1 MAEIKTDRILV
12 RFGELS
18 NKGKNRNLFV
28 QQLIQNLKYQLSN
41 YPDIRYRNQ
50 FDRIMIELNGADSD
64 EVLERA
70 RHVFGIRSLS
80 PVVVTPM
87 DFELIN
93 EACLE
98 LMKQEKVGTFKV
110 DTNRKDKTL
119 NFKSN
124 DLNLSVAK
132 TILSQTEHRV
142 DVHNPDIRI
151 RIDVDAEKASI
162 AVKTVL
168 GAQGFPIGV
177 GGKALLLLSGGI
189 DSPVAGYYTMKRG
202 VEIECIHFA
211 APPYTTIQALDK
223 VKQLAEKL
231 CVYQPRI
238 KLHVVPFTE
247 IQLEI
252 YKKAHPAYTV
262 VLMRRAMMKIAERVM
277 HENKMLALVSGE
289 SLGQVA
295 SQTLQSMASIQDA
308 MDGLILRPLL
318 TFDKNDIIDVA
329 KKINTYETS
338 ILPYEDC
345 CTIFSVTNP
354 ITKPKLKIVLL
365 EEAKCELDEL
375 IDVAYKSIE
384 TTEIRYHQETY
395 L

>member
-28 QQLIQNLKYQLSN
+28 RQLIQNLKYQLSN

-189 DSPVAGYYTMKRG
+189 DSPVAGHYTMKRG

-231 CVYQPRI
+231 CVYKPRI

-277 HENKMLALVSGE
+277 HEIKMLALVSGE

-329 KKINTYETS
+329 KKINPYETS

-384 TTEIRYHQETY
+384 STEIRYHQETY

>member
-28 QQLIQNLKYQLSN
+28 RQLIQNLKYQLSN

-119 NFKSN
+119 NFTSN

-151 RIDVDAEKASI
+151 RIDVDAEKANI

>member
-18 NKGKNRNLFV
+18 NKGKNRGLFV
-28 QQLIQNLKYQLSN
+28 RQLIQNLRYQLSN
-41 YPDIRYRNQ
+41 YPELRYRNQ
-50 FDRIMIELNGADSD
+50 FDRVMIDLNGADSE
-64 EVLERA
+64 EVIERA

-80 PVVVTPM
+80 PVVVTPT
-87 DFELIN
+87 DFDRIS

-98 LMKQEKVGTFKV
+98 LMKQEKIGTFKV

-132 TILSQTEHRV
+132 AILSQTEHRV

-162 AVKTVL
+162 AVRTIL

-231 CVYQPRI
+231 SVYQPRI
-238 KLHVVPFTE
+238 KLHVVPFMD

-262 VLMRRAMMKIAERVM
+262 VLMRRAMMKIAERYM
-277 HENKMLALVSGE
+277 RENKMLALVSGE

-329 KKINTYETS
+329 KKIGTYETS

-345 CTIFSVTNP
+345 CTIFSVSNP

-375 IDVAYKSIE
+375 IEVAYKSIE
-384 TTEIRYHQETY
+384 TSEIRYHQETY

>member
-1 MAEIKTDRILV
+1 MAEFKTDRILV

-28 QQLIQNLKYQLSN
+28 RQLIQNLKYQLSN

-80 PVVVTPM
+80 PVVVTEM
-87 DFELIN
+87 DFDLIS

-110 DTNRKDKTL
+110 EANRKDKKL

-124 DLNLSVAK
+124 DLNLRVAK
-132 TILSQTEHRV
+132 TILSETEHRV

-223 VKQLAEKL
+223 VKQLTEHL
-231 CVYQPRI
+231 SVYQPRI
-238 KLHVVPFTE
+238 KLHIVPF
-247 IQLEI
+247 I
-252 YKKAHPAYTV
+252 YVFTV
-262 VLMRRAMMKIAERVM
+262 
-277 HENKMLALVSGE
+277 
-289 SLGQVA
+289 
-295 SQTLQSMASIQDA
+295 
-308 MDGLILRPLL
+308 
-318 TFDKNDIIDVA
+318 
-329 KKINTYETS
+329 
-338 ILPYEDC
+338 
-345 CTIFSVTNP
+345 
-354 ITKPKLKIVLL
+354 
-365 EEAKCELDEL
+365 
-375 IDVAYKSIE
+375 
-384 TTEIRYHQETY
+384 
-395 L
+395 

>member
-1 MAEIKTDRILV
+1 MAEIKTDHILV

-28 QQLIQNLKYQLSN
+28 RQLIQNLKYQLSN

-238 KLHVVPFTE
+238 KLHVVLFTE

-375 IDVAYKSIE
+375 IEVAYKSIE

>member
-1 MAEIKTDRILV
+1 MAEFKTDRILV

-28 QQLIQNLKYQLSN
+28 RQLIQNLKYHLSN

-80 PVVVTPM
+80 PVVVTEM
-87 DFELIN
+87 DFDLIS
-93 EACLE
+93 EACSE

-110 DTNRKDKTL
+110 EANRKDKKL

-124 DLNLSVAK
+124 DLNLRVAK
-132 TILSQTEHRV
+132 TILSETEHRV

-223 VKQLAEKL
+223 VKQLTEHL
-231 CVYQPRI
+231 SVYQPRI
-238 KLHVVPFTE
+238 KLHIVPFTD

-262 VLMRRAMMKIAERVM
+262 ILMRRAMVKIAEQVM
-277 HENKMLALVSGE
+277 LRNNMLALVTGE

-295 SQTLQSMASIQDA
+295 SQTLQSMSCIQDA
-308 MDGLILRPLL
+308 VDELILRPLL
-318 TFDKNDIIDVA
+318 TFDKNEIIDVS

-338 ILPYEDC
+338 ILPFEDC
-345 CTIFSVTNP
+345 CTIFSVSNP

-365 EEAKCELDEL
+365 EEAKCEIDGL
-375 IDVAYKSIE
+375 IEDALTKIE
-384 TTEIRYHQETY
+384 TSEIRYQQETY

>member
-28 QQLIQNLKYQLSN
+28 RQLIQNLKYQLSN

-295 SQTLQSMASIQDA
+295 SQTLQSMASIQNA
-308 MDGLILRPLL
+308 MDGSILRPLL

>member
-28 QQLIQNLKYQLSN
+28 RQLIQNLKYQLSN

-277 HENKMLALVSGE
+277 HEHKMLALVSGE

-384 TTEIRYHQETY
+384 TNEIRYHQETY

>member
-28 QQLIQNLKYQLSN
+28 RQLIQNLKYQLSN

-50 FDRIMIELNGADSD
+50 FDRIMIELNGADSED
-64 EVLERA
+64 VLERA

-80 PVVVTPM
+80 PVVVTSM
-87 DFELIN
+87 DFDLIN

-132 TILSQTEHRV
+132 TILSQTEHKV

-189 DSPVAGYYTMKRG
+189 DSPVAGYYTMRRG

-231 CVYQPRI
+231 SVYQPRI
-238 KLHVVPFTE
+238 KLYVVPFTE

-295 SQTLQSMASIQDA
+295 SQTLQSMASIQDSI
-308 MDGLILRPLL
+308 DGLILRPLL

-375 IDVAYKSIE
+375 IETAFNSIE
-384 TTEIRYHQETY
+384 STEIRYHQETY

>member
-28 QQLIQNLKYQLSN
+28 RQLIQNLKYQLSN

-50 FDRIMIELNGADSD
+50 FDRIMIELNGADSED
-64 EVLERA
+64 VLERA

-80 PVVVTPM
+80 PVVVTSM
-87 DFELIN
+87 DFDLIN

-132 TILSQTEHRV
+132 TILSQTEHKV

-189 DSPVAGYYTMKRG
+189 DSPVAGYYTMRRG

-231 CVYQPRI
+231 SVYQPRI

-295 SQTLQSMASIQDA
+295 SQTLQSMASIQDSIN
-308 MDGLILRPLL
+308 GLILRPLL

-338 ILPYEDC
+338 ILPFEDC

-375 IDVAYKSIE
+375 IETAFNSIE
-384 TTEIRYHQETY
+384 STEIRYHQETY

>member
-1 MAEIKTDRILV
+1 MAEIRTDRILV

-28 QQLIQNLKYQLSN
+28 RQLIQNLKYQLSN

-132 TILSQTEHRV
+132 TILSQTEHKV

-189 DSPVAGYYTMKRG
+189 DSPVAGYYTMRRG

-231 CVYQPRI
+231 SVYQPRI

-295 SQTLQSMASIQDA
+295 SQTLQSMASIQDSI
-308 MDGLILRPLL
+308 DGLILRPLL

-365 EEAKCELDEL
+365 EEAKCELDGL
-375 IDVAYKSIE
+375 IETAFNSIE
-384 TTEIRYHQETY
+384 STEIRYHQETY

>member
-28 QQLIQNLKYQLSN
+28 RQLIQNLKYQLSN

-87 DFELIN
+87 DFELIY

-262 VLMRRAMMKIAERVM
+262 VLMRRAMMKIAERVI

>member
-28 QQLIQNLKYQLSN
+28 RQLIQNLKYQLSN

-384 TTEIRYHQETY
+384 TTEIQYHQETY

>member
-28 QQLIQNLKYQLSN
+28 RQLIQNLKYQLSN

-50 FDRIMIELNGADSD
+50 FDRIMIELNGADSED
-64 EVLERA
+64 VLERA

-80 PVVVTPM
+80 PVVVTSM
-87 DFELIN
+87 DFDLIN

-132 TILSQTEHRV
+132 TILSQTEHKV

-189 DSPVAGYYTMKRG
+189 DSPVAGYYTMRRG

-231 CVYQPRI
+231 SVYQPRI

-262 VLMRRAMMKIAERVM
+262 VLMRRAMMKIAERLM

-295 SQTLQSMASIQDA
+295 SQTLQSMTSIQDA
-308 MDGLILRPLL
+308 IDGLIIRPLL

-375 IDVAYKSIE
+375 IETAFNSIE
-384 TTEIRYHQETY
+384 STEIRYHQETY

>member
-28 QQLIQNLKYQLSN
+28 RQLIQNLKYQLSN

-50 FDRIMIELNGADSD
+50 FDRIMIELNGADSED
-64 EVLERA
+64 VLERA

-80 PVVVTPM
+80 PVVVTSM
-87 DFELIN
+87 DFDLIN

-132 TILSQTEHRV
+132 TILSQTEHKV

-189 DSPVAGYYTMKRG
+189 DSPVAGYYTMRRG

-231 CVYQPRI
+231 SVYQPRI

-295 SQTLQSMASIQDA
+295 SQTLQSMASIQDSI
-308 MDGLILRPLL
+308 DGLILRPLL

-338 ILPYEDC
+338 ILPFEDC

-375 IDVAYKSIE
+375 IETAYNSIE
-384 TTEIRYHQETY
+384 SSEIRYHQETY

>member
-28 QQLIQNLKYQLSN
+28 RQLIQNLKYQLSN

-50 FDRIMIELNGADSD
+50 FDRIMIELNGADSED
-64 EVLERA
+64 VLERA

-80 PVVVTPM
+80 PVVVTSM
-87 DFELIN
+87 DFDLIN

-132 TILSQTEHRV
+132 TILSQTEHKV

-189 DSPVAGYYTMKRG
+189 DSPVAGYYTMRRG

-231 CVYQPRI
+231 SVYQPRI

-295 SQTLQSMASIQDA
+295 SQTLQSMASIQDSI
-308 MDGLILRPLL
+308 DGLILRPLL

-375 IDVAYKSIE
+375 IETAFNSIE
-384 TTEIRYHQETY
+384 STEIRYHQETY

>member
-1 MAEIKTDRILV
+1 MAEFKTDRILI

-28 QQLIQNLKYQLSN
+28 RQLIQNLKYQLSN
-41 YPDIRYRNQ
+41 YPELRYRNQ
-50 FDRIMIELNGADSD
+50 FDRIMIDLNGENVD
-64 EVLERA
+64 EVVERA

-80 PVVVTPM
+80 PVVVTKM
-87 DFELIN
+87 DFEEISA
-93 EACLE
+93 ACLE
-98 LMKQEKVGTFKV
+98 LMSQEKVGTFKV

-119 NFKSN
+119 NFTSN
-124 DLNLSVAK
+124 DVNLSVAK
-132 TILSQTEHRV
+132 TILSQTEHKV
-142 DVHNPDIRI
+142 DIHHPDIRI

-162 AVKTVL
+162 AVKTIL

-202 VEIECIHFA
+202 VEIECVHFA

-223 VKQLAEKL
+223 VKQLVEHL
-231 CVYQPRI
+231 SVYQPRI
-238 KLHVVPFTE
+238 KLHIVAFTD

-262 VLMRRAMMKIAERVM
+262 ILMRRAMVKMAERIM
-277 HENKMLALVSGE
+277 KENKMLGIISGE

-295 SQTLQSMASIQDA
+295 SQTLQSMGCIQDA
-308 MDGLILRPLL
+308 VDSLILRPLL
-318 TFDKNDIIDVA
+318 TFDKNEIIEVS

-338 ILPYEDC
+338 ILPFEDC

-365 EEAKCELDEL
+365 EEAKCELDAL
-375 IDVAYKSIE
+375 IEE
-384 TTEIRYHQETY
+384 TLTKVETVEIRYHQETY

>member
-1 MAEIKTDRILV
+1 MAEYKTDRILI

-28 QQLIQNLKYQLSN
+28 RQLIQNLKYQLSN
-41 YPDIRYRNQ
+41 YPELRYRNQ
-50 FDRIMIELNGADSD
+50 FDRIMIDLNGEDVD
-64 EVLERA
+64 EVVERA

-80 PVVVTPM
+80 PVVVTKT
-87 DFELIN
+87 DFEEISA
-93 EACLE
+93 ACLE
-98 LMKQEKVGTFKV
+98 LMSQEKVGTFKV

-119 NFKSN
+119 NFSSN
-124 DLNLSVAK
+124 DVNLSVAK
-132 TILSQTEHRV
+132 TILSQTEHKV
-142 DVHNPDIRI
+142 DVHHPDIRI
-151 RIDVDAEKASI
+151 KIDVDAEKTSI
-162 AVKTVL
+162 AVKTIL

-202 VEIECIHFA
+202 VEIECVHFA

-223 VKQLAEKL
+223 VKQLVEHL

-238 KLHVVPFTE
+238 KLHIVAFTD

-262 VLMRRAMMKIAERVM
+262 ILMRRAMVKMAERIM
-277 HENKMLALVSGE
+277 NENKMLAIVSGE

-295 SQTLQSMASIQDA
+295 SQTLQSMGCIQDA
-308 MDGLILRPLL
+308 VDSLILRPLL
-318 TFDKNDIIDVA
+318 TFDKNEIIEVS
-329 KKINTYETS
+329 KKIKTYETS
-338 ILPYEDC
+338 ILPFEDC

-365 EEAKCELDEL
+365 EEAKCELDAL
-375 IDVAYKSIE
+375 IEE
-384 TTEIRYHQETY
+384 TLTKVETVEIRYHQETY

>member
-28 QQLIQNLKYQLSN
+28 RQLIQNLKYQLSN

-50 FDRIMIELNGADSD
+50 FDRIMIELNGADSED
-64 EVLERA
+64 VLERA

-80 PVVVTPM
+80 PVVVTSM
-87 DFELIN
+87 DFDLIN

-132 TILSQTEHRV
+132 TILSQTDHKV

-189 DSPVAGYYTMKRG
+189 DSPVAGYYTMRRG

-231 CVYQPRI
+231 SVYQPRI

-295 SQTLQSMASIQDA
+295 SQTLQSMTSIQDA
-308 MDGLILRPLL
+308 MNGLIIRPLL

-375 IDVAYKSIE
+375 IETAFNSIE
-384 TTEIRYHQETY
+384 STEIRYHQETY

>member
-28 QQLIQNLKYQLSN
+28 RQLIQNLKYQLSN

-64 EVLERA
+64 EVLEKA

-98 LMKQEKVGTFKV
+98 LMKHEKVGTFKV

>member
-28 QQLIQNLKYQLSN
+28 RQLIQNLKYQLSN

-365 EEAKCELDEL
+365 EESKCELDEL

>member
-1 MAEIKTDRILV
+1 MAEYKTDRILI

-28 QQLIQNLKYQLSN
+28 RQLIQNLKYQLSN
-41 YPDIRYRNQ
+41 YPELRYRNQ
-50 FDRIMIELNGADSD
+50 FDRIMIDLNGEDVD
-64 EVLERA
+64 EVVERA

-80 PVVVTPM
+80 PVVVTKT
-87 DFELIN
+87 DFEEISA
-93 EACLE
+93 ACLE
-98 LMKQEKVGTFKV
+98 LMSQEKVGTFKV

-119 NFKSN
+119 NFSSN
-124 DLNLSVAK
+124 DVNLSVAK

-142 DVHNPDIRI
+142 DVHHPDIRI
-151 RIDVDAEKASI
+151 KIDVDAEKTSI
-162 AVKTVL
+162 AVKTIL

-202 VEIECIHFA
+202 VEIECVHFA

-223 VKQLAEKL
+223 VKQLVEHL
-231 CVYQPRI
+231 SVYQPRI
-238 KLHVVPFTE
+238 KLHIVAFTD

-262 VLMRRAMMKIAERVM
+262 ILMRRAMVKMAERIM
-277 HENKMLALVSGE
+277 NENKMLAIVSGE

-295 SQTLQSMASIQDA
+295 SQTLQSMGCIQDA
-308 MDGLILRPLL
+308 VDSLILRPLL
-318 TFDKNDIIDVA
+318 TFDKNEIIEVS
-329 KKINTYETS
+329 KKIKTYETS
-338 ILPYEDC
+338 ILPFEDC

-365 EEAKCELDEL
+365 EEAKCELDAL
-375 IDVAYKSIE
+375 IEE
-384 TTEIRYHQETY
+384 TLTKVETVEIRYHQETY

>member
-1 MAEIKTDRILV
+1 M
-12 RFGELS
+12 
-18 NKGKNRNLFV
+18 
-28 QQLIQNLKYQLSN
+28 
-41 YPDIRYRNQ
+41 
-50 FDRIMIELNGADSD
+50 
-64 EVLERA
+64 
-70 RHVFGIRSLS
+70 
-80 PVVVTPM
+80 
-87 DFELIN
+87 
-93 EACLE
+93 
-98 LMKQEKVGTFKV
+98 
-110 DTNRKDKTL
+110 
-119 NFKSN
+119 
-124 DLNLSVAK
+124 
-132 TILSQTEHRV
+132 
-142 DVHNPDIRI
+142 
-151 RIDVDAEKASI
+151 
-162 AVKTVL
+162 
-168 GAQGFPIGV
+168 
-177 GGKALLLLSGGI
+177 
-189 DSPVAGYYTMKRG
+189 
-202 VEIECIHFA
+202 
-211 APPYTTIQALDK
+211 DK

-384 TTEIRYHQETY
+384 ATEIRYHQETY

>member
-28 QQLIQNLKYQLSN
+28 RQLIQNLKYQLSN

-87 DFELIN
+87 DFKLIN

>member
-28 QQLIQNLKYQLSN
+28 RQLIQNLKYQLSN

-50 FDRIMIELNGADSD
+50 FDRIMIELNGSDSE

-80 PVVVTPM
+80 PVVVTSM
-87 DFELIN
+87 DFDLIN

-132 TILSQTEHRV
+132 TILSQTEHKV

-189 DSPVAGYYTMKRG
+189 DSPVAGYYTMRRG

-231 CVYQPRI
+231 SVYQPRI

-295 SQTLQSMASIQDA
+295 SQTLQSMTSIQDA
-308 MDGLILRPLL
+308 MNGLIIRPLL

-375 IDVAYKSIE
+375 IETAFNSIE
-384 TTEIRYHQETY
+384 STEIRYHQETY

>member
-28 QQLIQNLKYQLSN
+28 RQLIQNLKYQLSN

-50 FDRIMIELNGADSD
+50 FDRIMIELNGSDSE

-80 PVVVTPM
+80 PVVVTSM
-87 DFELIN
+87 DFDLIN

-132 TILSQTEHRV
+132 TILSQTEHKV

-189 DSPVAGYYTMKRG
+189 DSPVAGYYTMRRG

-231 CVYQPRI
+231 SVYQPRI

-277 HENKMLALVSGE
+277 HEKKMLALVSGE

-295 SQTLQSMASIQDA
+295 SQTLQSMTSIQDA
-308 MDGLILRPLL
+308 MNGLIIRPLL

-375 IDVAYKSIE
+375 IETAFNSIE
-384 TTEIRYHQETY
+384 STEIRYHQETY

>member
-1 MAEIKTDRILV
+1 MAEFKTDRILV

-28 QQLIQNLKYQLSN
+28 RQLIQNLKYQLSN

-80 PVVVTPM
+80 PVVVTEM
-87 DFELIN
+87 DFDLIS

-110 DTNRKDKTL
+110 EANRKDKKL

-124 DLNLSVAK
+124 DLNLRVAK
-132 TILSQTEHRV
+132 TILSETEHRV

-223 VKQLAEKL
+223 VKQLTEHL
-231 CVYQPRI
+231 SVYQPRI
-238 KLHVVPFTE
+238 KLHIVPFTD

-262 VLMRRAMMKIAERVM
+262 ILMRRAMVKIAEQVM
-277 HENKMLALVSGE
+277 LRNNMLALVTGE

-295 SQTLQSMASIQDA
+295 SQTLQSMSCIQDA
-308 MDGLILRPLL
+308 VDELILRPLL
-318 TFDKNDIIDVA
+318 TFDKNEIIDVS

-338 ILPYEDC
+338 ILPFEDC
-345 CTIFSVTNP
+345 CTIFSVSNP

-365 EEAKCELDEL
+365 EEAKCEIDGL
-375 IDVAYKSIE
+375 IEDALTKIE
-384 TTEIRYHQETY
+384 TSEIRYQQETY

>member
-1 MAEIKTDRILV
+1 MAEINTDRILV

-28 QQLIQNLKYQLSN
+28 RQLIQSLKYQLSN

-384 TTEIRYHQETY
+384 TNEIRYHQETY